1 MVGPLSL
8 FTCTTRKS
16 RRSVQG
22 RLPVWIGAG
31 SPANI
36 ERAARLSCP
45 LAIPVLGGSFR
56 GYAQLAQRYR
66 HVWSLSG
73 NSMGD
78 SRIAVFSHLHV
89 TATEGETREDF
100 YPNYSAYLTP
110 LLQGPM
116 SRQAF
121 DQMLA
126 PGGSLVGGDVR
137 QVIGKLVAL
146 REMTGATRY
155 VGQIDI
161 GGQSFSDVAKG
172 IELFAAKVA
181 PALRKSAA

>member
-1 MVGPLSL
+1 
-8 FTCTTRKS
+8 
-16 RRSVQG
+16 
-22 RLPVWIGAG
+22 
-31 SPANI
+31 
-36 ERAARLSCP
+36 
-45 LAIPVLGGSFR
+45 
-56 GYAQLAQRYR
+56 
-66 HVWSLSG
+66 
-73 NSMGD
+73 MGD

-89 TATEGETREDF
+89 TATEGVTREDF

-161 GGQSFSDVAKG
+161 GGQSFSDVAR
-172 IELFAAKVA
+172 
-181 PALRKSAA
+181 ALSSLRRRSPPHCERVRPSERRRHADKR